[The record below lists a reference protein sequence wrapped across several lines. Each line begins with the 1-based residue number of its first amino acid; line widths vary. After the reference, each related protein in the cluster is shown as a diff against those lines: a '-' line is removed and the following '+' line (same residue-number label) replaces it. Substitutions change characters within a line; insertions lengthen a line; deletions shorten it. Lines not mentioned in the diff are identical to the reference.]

1 MIENPQIPRDY
12 LPFWPRLTGSQQE
25 LILRQAQLRR
35 IPKDEIVHNGKEDC
49 VGLLLVIEGQL
60 RVFTLSEEGRELT
73 LYRLFPW
80 DMCLFSASCL
90 LKGIDFHVIV
100 QAQQPSLVLH
110 IPPDTY
116 RQLMEES
123 LPVSLYT
130 NELMATHFSDV
141 MWQMDQILNK
151 KMDSRLAA
159 LLLEESALAGSDSV
173 SSTHE
178 KLARHLGSAREVVSR
193 LLQYFASEGL
203 IRLGRGSILL
213 LDRPALER
221 LASASLR

>member
-213 LDRPALER
+213 LDRPALEK

>member
-178 KLARHLGSAREVVSR
+178 NLARHLGSAREVVSR

>member
-1 MIENPQIPRDY
+1 
-12 LPFWPRLTGSQQE
+12 
-25 LILRQAQLRR
+25 
-35 IPKDEIVHNGKEDC
+35 
-49 VGLLLVIEGQL
+49 
-60 RVFTLSEEGRELT
+60 
-73 LYRLFPW
+73 
-80 DMCLFSASCL
+80 
-90 LKGIDFHVIV
+90 
-100 QAQQPSLVLH
+100 
-110 IPPDTY
+110 
-116 RQLMEES
+116 
-123 LPVSLYT
+123 
-130 NELMATHFSDV
+130 MATHFSDV

-159 LLLEESALAGSDSV
+159 LLLEESALAGSDFV

>member
-159 LLLEESALAGSDSV
+159 LLLEESALTGSDSV

>member
-73 LYRLFPW
+73 LYRLFPG

>member
-1 MIENPQIPRDY
+1 MIENPQIPGDY

-213 LDRPALER
+213 LNRPALER

>member
-159 LLLEESALAGSDSV
+159 LLLEESALTGSDSV

-213 LDRPALER
+213 LDRPALEK

>member
-1 MIENPQIPRDY
+1 MIENTQIPRDY